1 MRGILS
7 RLQSDITAY
16 LEHLVSTSTVPGCAL
31 AIKSGDEHV
40 AGFAGLARDQPAV
53 PPRSDTRYA
62 VYSITKA
69 VTALAALR
77 LVDQGRLDLETPVS
91 AYLEGWSDR
100 CPDWEVK
107 VSHLLSHTAGFT
119 YGSRPGPVAEA
130 YRRAGFMRSAPRSR
144 SPREIY
150 STFSALPRL
159 YPPGQGWSY
168 SLASDVLGWVL
179 SEVSGS
185 SLAAVLRTEVFDP
198 LNMTRSCLL
207 DQLDDEGLDVAVVYE
222 REEDRWRR
230 SATAMSGWADP
241 GVPQSGGASMATT
254 LRDLMRLASAY
265 VGRNPAFLS
274 LRLWRLVSTNMLPN
288 GGSLRTGL
296 LSPLPGR
303 TVDGVGYGA
312 GVAVVTDGIAGGIR
326 ESLGE
331 AGWEGS
337 TGCFFFANPRLDLCA
352 AFMANVYPHGSMP
365 WWLELRRLIYRYY
378 APASPSE
385 EIR

>member
-1 MRGILS
+1 MRGTLS
-7 RLQSDITAY
+7 RLRSDITVY
-16 LEHLVSTSTVPGCAL
+16 LEHLVATSTVPGCAL
-31 AIKSGDEHV
+31 AIKSGGQHV
-40 AGFAGLARDQPAV
+40 AGFAGLARDQPAIL
-53 PPRSDTRYA
+53 PGFDTRYA

-77 LVDQGRLDLETPVS
+77 LVDRGRLDLDTPVS

-130 YRRAGFMRSAPRSR
+130 YRRAGFMRSAPGSK
-144 SPREIY
+144 SPRDIY
-150 STFSALPRL
+150 SSFSALPRL
-159 YPPGQGWSY
+159 YAPGQGWSY

-198 LNMTRSCLL
+198 LNMTGSCLL
-207 DQLDDEGLDVAVVYE
+207 GELDGEGIDVAAVYE
-222 REEDRWRR
+222 REGDRWRR
-230 SATAMSGWADP
+230 SDSAMAGWADP
-241 GVPQSGGASMATT
+241 DLPQSGGASMATT

-265 VGRNPAFLS
+265 IGRNPEFLS
-274 LRLWRLVSTNMLPN
+274 LRLWRLVTTNMLPD

-312 GVAVVTDGIAGGIR
+312 GVAVVTDGVAGGIR

-337 TGCFFFANPRLDLCA
+337 TGCFFFANPRIDLCA
-352 AFMANVYPHGSMP
+352 AFMTNVYPHGSMP
-365 WWLELRRLIYRYY
+365 WWLKLRKMIYRHY
-378 APASPSE
+378 AHIAPSE